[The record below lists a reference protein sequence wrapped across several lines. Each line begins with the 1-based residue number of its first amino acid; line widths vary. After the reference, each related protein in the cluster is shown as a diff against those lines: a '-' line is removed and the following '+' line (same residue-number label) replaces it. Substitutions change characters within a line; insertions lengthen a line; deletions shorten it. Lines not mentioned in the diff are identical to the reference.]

1 MSVNNRGGYE
11 SNFVN
16 NSLNYGIKLKKQEIH
31 NDKFRKNIFMKRKDF
46 DLMNLL
52 VKRGIN
58 KQIKIIFPSSK
69 IKQES
74 PCVSPPQKK
83 HINPYKRKQHKIEVN
98 TNNISKGI
106 EQENKRRERYI
117 EMLQKYERDK
127 CKKLFCN
134 ESLRY
139 LMFHKNENNIVNS
152 FIEFKPFK
160 YEDDTHLSISSD
172 KIQCY
177 SFKKKV
183 SRNEKYLLNKDY
195 SLPDINKGRVIDSK
209 YKNQIKKNFNDAK
222 SSSSVFKETSPMKR
236 MQMII
241 KKDNNVMMNEQAS
254 QT

>member
-1 MSVNNRGGYE
+1 MSVSTRDRYE
-11 SNFVN
+11 SNSSN
-16 NSLNYGIKLKKQEIH
+16 NSLNFGIKYKKHEIH

-58 KQIKIIFPSSK
+58 KQIKIIFPSTK
-69 IKQES
+69 VKQES
-74 PCVSPPQKK
+74 PSVNPPQKK
-83 HINPYKRKQHKIEVN
+83 HINPYKRNHHKVEAN
-98 TNNISKGI
+98 ANNISKGI
-106 EQENKRRERYI
+106 EQESKRRERYI

-127 CKKLFCN
+127 CKELFRN
-134 ESLRY
+134 ESLRHHI
-139 LMFHKNENNIVNS
+139 FHNHENNIINS

-160 YEDDTHLSISSD
+160 FEDDSRLDISSD

-183 SRNEKYLLNKDY
+183 SRNEKSFFNKDY
-195 SLPDINKGRVIDSK
+195 SLPDINKGRVFDLK
-209 YKNQIKKNFNDAK
+209 YKNPTKKSFSDAR
-222 SSSSVFKETSPMKR
+222 SSSLIFKEKSAKQR

-241 KKDNNVMMNEQAS
+241 KKDNNVMMSEQGS